1 MTTPREHL
9 PSPTPAA
16 IRQARDNAGLSQA
29 QAAKLI
35 SAACTSP
42 YRTWQSYEAN
52 ADTANHRS
60 MPLASWEMFL
70 LLTNQHPRLILR
82 TRTDQKIGALEES
95 SLLT

>member
-1 MTTPREHL
+1 MTSREHL
-9 PSPTPAA
+9 SSPTPAA

-42 YRTWQSYEAN
+42 YRTWQSYEAP
-52 ADTANHRS
+52 AHTANHRS

-70 LLTNQHPRLILR
+70 LLTEQHPHFRLTAR
-82 TRTDQKIGALEES
+82 GPQK
-95 SLLT
+95 